1 MVARGASSPR
11 SHWHHRF
18 AAEQRGTTEAL
29 MLAHG
34 FTQRMLTG
42 LVRAG
47 LAMRYRMP
55 LTAGGRTIE
64 VTYVMI
70 AAAGRMAIEG
80 RPGARSSLDYEHG
93 GLHGVSAEP
102 VQGFL
107 PVRERGSRPP
117 GLDALGENSPLS

>member
-11 SHWHHRF
+11 SRWHHRF
-18 AAEQRGTTEAL
+18 AADQRGTTEAL

-34 FTQRMLTG
+34 FPQRMLTG

-55 LTAGGRTIE
+55 LRAGGRTIE

-70 AAAGRMAIEG
+70 APPDGWRS
-80 RPGARSSLDYEHG
+80 RPGARLLRDREHG
-93 GLHGVSAEP
+93 SLYGPA
-102 VQGFL
+102 
-107 PVRERGSRPP
+107 REC
-117 GLDALGENSPLS
+117 